1 MCCQDV
7 SSSSNRMCWC
17 FSSLRKMTKTD
28 PIALEACHKS
38 SQMLLSVQKEPTEKN
53 DCGNSLETINDDR
66 FLQHSKKKTED
77 NNNTIEAFSTTDLP
91 LVFAKCPY
99 CFFCVCIR
107 IILPRIIM
115 HARCQ
120 TITDTGIIA
129 THFQHSNS
137 VSSHAKL

>member
-1 MCCQDV
+1 MLSGCVIIVKQNVLVFFIITEDDK
-7 SSSSNRMCWC
+7 ND
-17 FSSLRKMTKTD
+17 L
-28 PIALEACHKS
+28 IALEECHKS

-99 CFFCVCIR
+99 SFFVCALESFCR
-107 IILPRIIM
+107 E
-115 HARCQ
+115 
-120 TITDTGIIA
+120 
-129 THFQHSNS
+129 S
-137 VSSHAKL
+137 